1 MSINFWNCRWIFEFF
16 NNFWNLST
24 FFWKLSIIFGKL
36 LINSK
41 SYRKF
46 QKFIDN
52 FKNLSTILKVI
63 DNSITQG
70 LHILFLKIIIKLFFW
85 KSHDYFFEKFVAS
98 CFVKTINNFISE
110 RFVIIS
116 RCLKN
121 FVLYLLIY
129 YSNYFWAEKAKSKNW
144 DWQFWSY

>member
-1 MSINFWNCRWIFEFF
+1 MS
-16 NNFWNLST
+16 
-24 FFWKLSIIFGKL
+24 
-36 LINSK
+36 INSK

-85 KSHDYFFEKFVAS
+85 KSHDYFFEKFVAT

-144 DWQFWSY
+144 DWLIFNPSKNQPDPGFWIPKRVNEKLYK

>member
-1 MSINFWNCRWIFEFF
+1 MKKLRFFILKIKIISLNKSDSFCYWQFFEIIHKHLKLLVIFDKF
-16 NNFWNLST
+16 
-24 FFWKLSIIFGKL
+24 SIIFQKSSTIFQKL
-36 LINSK
+36 LTIFKKMSINSK
-41 SYRKF
+41 SYRKI

-85 KSHDYFFEKFVAS
+85 KSHDYFFEKFVAT

-116 RCLKN
+116 RCL
-121 FVLYLLIY
+121 
-129 YSNYFWAEKAKSKNW
+129 
-144 DWQFWSY
+144 